1 MHNCINN
8 GFKNNDYL
16 YNSFIQ
22 AVCYNGVEKD
32 ANYQIDAQD
41 FKGVL
46 DQQIINAFKFV
57 KQYNKVSATKEVGRT
72 ERPQYSMKA
81 IFEAIVN
88 AVVHR
93 DYSKSGSKIRLFIF
107 SNRLELYSFA
117 TAF

>member
-1 MHNCINN
+1 LQESLYQRFIPDNNINEKLDLQKRN
-8 GFKNNDYL
+8 LLHQDGSATVAGVLMCSQNSDDYL

-32 ANYQIDAQD
+32 ANYQVDAQD

-46 DQQIINAFKFV
+46 DQQIINAFEFV

-81 IFEAIVN
+81 IF
-88 AVVHR
+88 
-93 DYSKSGSKIRLFIF
+93 
-107 SNRLELYSFA
+107 
-117 TAF
+117 